1 MLFASPDWAGTC
13 EKVVRV
19 SHTDSGPDRSGD
31 DVSTRRDDAGA
42 GSGRRVRAGN
52 AGRGAGRVEQRA
64 TGASAADTTRIEKIR
79 TGSTPTSSG
88 GRPRSRPLPD
98 QPLRARWDPTDDNGR
113 ARVDRDAQPERKK
126 QSSLGRF
133 VSTYGWRAYAI
144 PVLIILTIV
153 LIVVTVRDDGSTA
166 DASSSDVTPAA
177 QRNTDVTKETTP
189 VGAPT
194 ASITDVSLP
203 AGTLPD
209 GGPYTQQGKK
219 TFHAVPGTSKQIG
232 TGPQVYTYTVEVEDG
247 VAPSDF
253 GGDRTFGKMVD
264 ATLANSRSW
273 IGDGK
278 VSFRRIDSGDPDL
291 RISLSSAGTARE
303 LCGYQIKLETS
314 CFYPPDKRVTVNE
327 ARWVRGAL
335 SYEGDD
341 VAYRQYLVN
350 HEVGHG
356 IGYEHHEP
364 CKHNGAL
371 APVMM
376 QQSFGVANSQ
386 IMALDPDMQAD
397 KALVCKPNP
406 WPFPDK

>member
-219 TFHAVPGTSKQIG
+219 TFHAVPGASKQIG

-341 VAYRQYLVN
+341 VAYRQYLIN

>member
-1 MLFASPDWAGTC
+1 M
-13 EKVVRV
+13 
-19 SHTDSGPDRSGD
+19 SHTDSGPDRSAERGD
-31 DVSTRRDDAGA
+31 PRRGDAPT
-42 GSGRRVRAGN
+42 RRVRAGDVGSR
-52 AGRGAGRVEQRA
+52 AARGGRSEQRVEN
-64 TGASAADTTRIEKIR
+64 SSLADTTRIEKVR
-79 TGSTPTSSG
+79 AGSAPASG

-113 ARVDRDAQPERKK
+113 TRVDRDAQPERKK
-126 QSSLGRF
+126 QSALGRF

-144 PVLIILTIV
+144 PVLLLLTIV
-153 LIVVTVRDDGSTA
+153 LIVVTARDGGSST

-177 QRNTDVTKETTP
+177 QRNTDITKETKP

-194 ASITDVSLP
+194 SSIKDVSLP

-209 GGPYTQQGKK
+209 GGPFTQQGEK
-219 TFHAVPGTSKQIG
+219 TFHVVPGAGKQIG

-247 VAPSDF
+247 VAPSDY
-253 GGDRTFGKMVD
+253 GSDRAFGKMVD
-264 ATLANSRSW
+264 ATLANNRSW

-278 VSFRRIDSGDPDL
+278 VSFRRIAGGEPDL
-291 RISLSSAGTARE
+291 RVSLSSPGTARE

-314 CFYPPDKRVTVNE
+314 CFYPPDKRVTINE

-341 VAYRQYLVN
+341 VAYRQYLIN

-356 IGYEHHEP
+356 IGYENHEP
-364 CKHNGAL
+364 CKHDGAL

-397 KALVCKPNP
+397 KALICKPNP